1 MSTDQD
7 ATTPFDA
14 ALRSLALAGD
24 PTALFGPAPE
34 GGGAPPPTAT
44 AEYRRL
50 ARLVHPDRAP
60 AGRSAE
66 AAAAFTRLTES
77 WSRYRDLV
85 EGDLGLADLT
95 LVTRARTY
103 HVRRGSGPL
112 ARGDIADLHEV
123 RYKDGGAW
131 REAVLKLPRSHR
143 DNDLVMAETT
153 ALRRIREKGHERY
166 RAFRPELVE
175 QIRHRDAATGVERR
189 GNVLGRLGGFH
200 SLADVR
206 RARPDGI
213 DPRDAAWMWRRLLVA
228 IGDAARAGVVHGA
241 VVPEHVLIHPE
252 LHGLV
257 LIDWCYSVTFGA
269 ARTAPHIPAMVAHR
283 GDLYPPEVGD
293 RKPAVP
299 ATDVFMA
306 TRCVEYVT
314 AGRLPRRLRAFARG
328 CRLPDP
334 RRRPGDGLALL
345 DELDEALER
354 EFGPRR
360 FRPFHLSAPT
370 PADPR

>member
-7 ATTPFDA
+7 ATAPFDA
-14 ALRSLALAGD
+14 ALRALALADD
-24 PTALFGPAPE
+24 PTTLFGPVPE
-34 GGGAPPPTAT
+34 GGGTPPPAAT

-66 AAAAFTRLTES
+66 AAVAFTRLTEG

-95 LVTRARTY
+95 LATRAHTY

-112 ARGDIADLHEV
+112 ARGDVADLHEV

-131 REAVLKLPRSHR
+131 HEAVLKLPRSHR
-143 DNDLVMAETT
+143 DNDLLMAETT
-153 ALRRIREKGHERY
+153 ALRRLREEGHERY
-166 RAFRPELVE
+166 RAFHPELVE

-189 GNVLGRLGGFH
+189 GNVLRRLRGFH

-206 RARPDGI
+206 RAYPDGI

-228 IGDAARAGVVHGA
+228 VGDASRAGVVHGA

-257 LIDWCYSVTFGA
+257 LIDWCYSVTFHA

-283 GDLYPPEVGD
+283 KDLYPPEVID

-299 ATDVFMA
+299 TTDVFMA

-314 AGRLPRRLRAFARG
+314 AGRLPRRLRAFAR
-328 CRLPDP
+328 
-334 RRRPGDGLALL
+334 
-345 DELDEALER
+345 
-354 EFGPRR
+354 
-360 FRPFHLSAPT
+360 
-370 PADPR
+370 